1 MYLDDYSCFNAVYE
15 NYFYNITQY
24 KNIAPFGTVFWNC
37 GGQTSVN
44 NNIFIDCDSSMNPN
58 SNGTHGISQM
68 LHTDELHN
76 KRVHTADNDDM
87 SGVDVTSEVW
97 RNKYPYLYELYTGT
111 YHNEIMCWNNVDIKN
126 NYKMFKDK
134 NNMDFTVV
142 GDELKDIAT
151 MYVYDSLMN
160 VDEER
165 MFFKIVD
172 FGKIGRKQTA
182 K

>member
-1 MYLDDYSCFNAVYE
+1 
-15 NYFYNITQY
+15 
-24 KNIAPFGTVFWNC
+24 
-37 GGQTSVN
+37 
-44 NNIFIDCDSSMNPN
+44 
-58 SNGTHGISQM
+58 
-68 LHTDELHN
+68 
-76 KRVHTADNDDM
+76 M

-126 NYKMFKDK
+126 NYKMFRDK
-134 NNMDFTVV
+134 NNMDFTIV

-151 MYVYDSLMN
+151 MYVYDRLMN